1 MRDVWR
7 RFLCRLRWHTW
18 EWAYSEDRSDRWRAC
33 RYCGR
38 ERAVAGFTP
47 TAIG

>member
-18 EWAYSEDRSDRWRAC
+18 EWWYTQDHSDRWRAC
-33 RYCGR
+33 HYCGR
-38 ERAVAGFTP
+38 ERASAGFTP
-47 TAIG
+47 TPLA